1 MEKNMTAPIIAT
13 DFDALRDELAR
24 TSISATTM
32 NFIVW
37 IDDIAFR
44 PWVIERLTKILEK
57 HPARAILLD
66 ACDDREPGATLVRR
80 EPDGDEDSS
89 HITVHGERVEIGVR
103 GMTPAELTEL
113 AGSLTI
119 RELPSLLWWTGE
131 GIAGQPNFS
140 GLVDLVDSLVVDS
153 SGTRNDGATVLEL
166 AHFLSSRPTV
176 ALRDLAWMRLRPWQ
190 DMIARFFDDPAVM
203 EELYS
208 VRSLRIVSGSDA
220 EALYLA
226 GWLGSRLGWT
236 VAGHEEFSD
245 ASGTHI
251 PYTHERAGRIRRVRS
266 VEMTTTTSTYT
277 AALSHDDEGVV
288 FVNASG
294 AAARPGRFVP
304 LPAIDSPSLLE
315 RAILEP
321 ASDEVFETALQMVGE
336 LSA

>member
-1 MEKNMTAPIIAT
+1 MTTPIIAT
-13 DFDALRDELAR
+13 DFDALRAQLGR
-24 TSISATTM
+24 SSVSATTM

-37 IDDIAFR
+37 IDDITFR
-44 PWVIERLTKILEK
+44 PWVVERLTKILEK

-66 ACDDREPGATLVRR
+66 ACGDREAGATLVRS
-80 EPDGDEDSS
+80 EPDDGEDGTP
-89 HITVHGERVEIGVR
+89 ITVGGERVEISVN
-103 GMTPAELTEL
+103 GMSPAEITEL
-113 AGSLTI
+113 TGSLTI
-119 RELPSLLWWTGE
+119 HELPSLLWWTGE
-131 GIAGQPNFS
+131 GIAEQPNFS

-153 SGTRNDGATVLEL
+153 SGTRNDSATVLEL
-166 AHFLSSRPTV
+166 ANFLESRPTV

-190 DMIARFFDDPAVM
+190 DMIARFFDDPALM
-203 EELYS
+203 EELYF

-236 VAGHEEFSD
+236 ALGHEEFSD
-245 ASGTHI
+245 RNETHI

-266 VEMTTTTSTYT
+266 VEMTTTTSAYS
-277 AALSHDDEGVV
+277 ASLSDDDEGVV
-288 FVNASG
+288 VVNASG
-294 AAARPGRFVP
+294 KAARPGRFVP

-321 ASDEVFETALQMVGE
+321 ATDEVFETALRMVSA